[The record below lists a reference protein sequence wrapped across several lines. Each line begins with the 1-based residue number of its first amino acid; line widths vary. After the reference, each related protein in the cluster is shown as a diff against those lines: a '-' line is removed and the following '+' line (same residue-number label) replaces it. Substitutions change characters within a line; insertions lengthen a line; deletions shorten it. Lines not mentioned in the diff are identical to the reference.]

1 MGWNFVR
8 FSDRTILRMTK
19 LVPMALLVLIFTSC
33 ELGNL
38 GFYLYPQA
46 ASPTGISEERSS
58 GPLAGIEVVGYLPS
72 YKIPTI
78 DSAQIRHLTDLVYFT
93 LTPRDDG
100 DLYREVLTPD
110 RVDFLR
116 KVKKQFGTRILIGVT
131 DHNRLGA
138 MAAISKKPALRQKF
152 AANLVG
158 FLEDEGFDG
167 ADFDWEYPRSED
179 LSSYADLLTEVRR
192 VFAPLGLR
200 LTVAVS
206 PSRPLTKAG
215 YDAVDRVHGML
226 YDDWGRHSTLENSA
240 AHVQEMIDQGVD
252 PAKLLLGVP
261 FYGRGYTPSG
271 PSWSSAVSYKTL
283 KERYR
288 LKPDQDTVS
297 GYYFN
302 GIETVRRKVQYAKSA
317 GLSGVMVWEI
327 GQDTDDDSSLLGAIS
342 DARKDLARPN

>member
-1 MGWNFVR
+1 MIKFV
-8 FSDRTILRMTK
+8 FWS
-19 LVPMALLVLIFTSC
+19 LLVLSLTGC

-46 ASPTGISEERSS
+46 ASSTGISEERST
-58 GPLAGIEVVGYLPS
+58 GPLAGLEVVGYLPS

-78 DSAQIRHLTDLVYFT
+78 DPAQVRHLTDLVYFT
-93 LTPRDDG
+93 LAPREDG
-100 DLYREVLTPD
+100 TVYRDVLTPD
-110 RVDFLR
+110 RIDFLR

-138 MAAISKKPALRQKF
+138 MAAIAEKPALRQKF
-152 AANLVG
+152 ATNLAG
-158 FLEDEGFDG
+158 LLEEEGFDG
-167 ADFDWEYPRSED
+167 ADFDWEYPRTED
-179 LSSYADLLTEVRR
+179 LNSYAELLSEVRR
-192 VFAPLGLR
+192 MFAPLGLR

-261 FYGRGYTPSG
+261 FYGRGYTPTG

-283 KERYR
+283 KERYQ

-302 GIETVRRKVQYAKSA
+302 GIETVRRKVQFAKTA

-327 GQDTDDDSSLLGAIS
+327 GQDTSDDSSLLGAIS
-342 DARKDLARPN
+342 EARKDLARPN